1 MKSHASLVR
10 FSLGFKGFGADPVAT
25 ANLPSGPQG
34 GVEGNAASSAITNAS
49 GAL

>member
-1 MKSHASLVR
+1 MKSHAGLVR

-25 ANLPSGPQG
+25 ANRPSVLRG
-34 GVEGNAASSAITNAS
+34 GGEGNAASIAITNAS